1 MEASQS
7 KLGAAL
13 DPRRRIYR
21 DPFNEM
27 FVFILSATGAAV
39 LVPVIL
45 LVVGAVA
52 YDDFEWYEFIGA
64 SVGLELLLIFGG
76 ARPQMKPLERVGW
89 ALLWGFAAAVFGA
102 AFYELVFKN
111 VI

>member
-27 FVFILSATGAAV
+27 VVFILSSTGAAV
-39 LVPVIL
+39 IVPVIL
-45 LVVGAVA
+45 LVVGALA
-52 YDDFEWYEFIGA
+52 YDFEWYEFIGA
-64 SVGLELLLIFGG
+64 SVALELLLIFGG
-76 ARPQMKPLERVGW
+76 ARPQMKPMERVGW

-102 AFYELVFKN
+102 AFYELVFQN
-111 VI
+111 VV